1 MAQMRM
7 ETVDEEVTVK
17 ALDLM
22 ERAKN
27 ADKPFFL

>member
-7 ETVDEEVTVK
+7 KTVDEEVTVI

-22 ERAKN
+22 ERQEGGQAL
-27 ADKPFFL
+27 FL